1 MGQKRPGQKSR
12 NVTLFVQTVT
22 RLERIRESK
31 RMSLEDEIKN
41 ILFEIGKDIKVHKL
55 IDGNL
60 IIEIDYEKYSNEI
73 LELFKKYR

>member
-1 MGQKRPGQKSR
+1 M
-12 NVTLFVQTVT
+12 QTVT